1 MSTVAEW
8 QPAALQNTKPQAQLE
23 PESGKQPRQFVGFA
37 FYKIDPAW
45 LRLDAQTRAAGVR
58 ELADV
63 IAEYQDKFLIHP
75 YTTFGVRPETDFLLW
90 KISYNLDDF
99 EAMAAAMRRTRM
111 GAYLETPY
119 SYLAMTKTSIYVSDH
134 VHDDQEGTRNRIVI
148 GGGKYLFVY
157 PFVKNRPW
165 YLLSKEE
172 RQNVMR
178 EHIRFGHEFPSVKLN
193 TTYSFGLDDQDFVVA
208 FETNKPE
215 DFLDLVQ
222 GLRETESSL
231 YTVRDTPVFTCT
243 QQDIPTILAHVSGV

>member
-1 MSTVAEW
+1 MSTIAEW
-8 QPAALQNTKPQAQLE
+8 QPAGFQQTEPSAKAELE
-23 PESGKQPRQFVGFA
+23 SPKQPRQFVNFA
-37 FYKIDPAW
+37 FYKVETEW
-45 LRLDAQTRAAGVR
+45 LRQDSQTRAAAAR
-58 ELADV
+58 ELAEV
-63 IAEYQDKFLIHP
+63 IAQYQNKFLIHP

-90 KISYNLDDF
+90 RISYDLDDF
-99 EAMAAAMRRTRM
+99 EAMAAAMRRTQM
-111 GAYLETPY
+111 GAYLQTPY

-134 VHDDQEGTRNRIVI
+134 IHDDQDGARNKIVI

-165 YLLSKEE
+165 YLLSKVE
-172 RQNVMR
+172 RQGIMR
-178 EHIRFGHEFPSVKLN
+178 EHIKFGHEFPSVKLN

-208 FETNKPE
+208 FETDKPE

-243 QQDIPTILAHVSGV
+243 QQDVPTILAHVSGV